1 MHIRISRSD
10 IAPLCNSVIL
20 YYLCAK
26 MILDI
31 TRHKFFEG
39 LATLLL
45 FAVVTTMATWVAYMP
60 TEPEALTTMPPI
72 GALVSHV
79 AAQHATL
86 SAVAMFPII
95 VYAVLRLARATARAK
110 IYPQSTLG
118 AIALGA
124 ATLMALLPSTEYAT
138 LSIVALLTCEAFGRL
153 LYCFG
158 PNIRAHY
165 LFTAMLAL
173 GALPLVD
180 GTFVPLAGAVVLLT
194 IALRGTLRE
203 TIIALVGALLPAITS
218 CYIEWLTMGS
228 FTTPLA
234 AIRESLLT
242 SSYMSITDYIT
253 LPRLI
258 FLGVLAT
265 LALLSV
271 VQYFTNRVTL
281 STSARN
287 VWFILLMATVTII
300 ITMLLGH
307 ISTGIIVAMAVISV
321 PMLPMLFI
329 CTTPFISVATYILFL
344 LAAAIALA

>member
-1 MHIRISRSD
+1 
-10 IAPLCNSVIL
+10 
-20 YYLCAK
+20 

-39 LATLLL
+39 FATLLL
-45 FAVVTTMATWVAYMP
+45 FALVTTIATGVTYTPAS
-60 TEPEALTTMPPI
+60 PEAMSATPPI
-72 GALVSHV
+72 GALVSHL
-79 AAQHATL
+79 ATHHTIL
-86 SAVAMFPII
+86 SVVAMLPLM

-138 LSIVALLTCEAFGRL
+138 LTIVALLTCEAFGRL

-165 LFTAMLAL
+165 LFTSMLAL
-173 GALPLVD
+173 GALPLID
-180 GTFVPLAGAVVLLT
+180 GTFVPLVGVVALLT
-194 IALRGTLRE
+194 IVLRGTLRE
-203 TIIALVGALLPAITS
+203 TIIALVGALSPMIIS
-218 CYIEWLTMGS
+218 CYVEWLAMGS
-228 FTTPLA
+228 FIAPLI
-234 AIRESLLT
+234 AIRDSLLT
-242 SSYMSITDYIT
+242 SSYTTIIDYIT

-258 FLGVLAT
+258 FLGVLVT
-265 LALLSV
+265 FALLSV
-271 VQYFTNRVTL
+271 MQYFTNRVTL

-287 VWFILLMATVTII
+287 VWFLLLMATVTIV

-307 ISTGIIVAMAVISV
+307 ISTGIIVAMAIILV
-321 PMLPMLFI
+321 PTLPMLFI
-329 CTTPFISVATYILFL
+329 CTTPLMSVVMYILFI